1 MLAYQSLFQLTHRM
15 TALVADI
22 AKRLGAWKTANRG
35 ALLRELRRGN
45 RICSLQ
51 ASLAIADSLDDAI
64 AAEVSVQT
72 TVKTPAE
79 KLERTPAAIPSTL
92 RSQSELRY
100 IGPKKGGHWEVL

>member
-1 MLAYQSLFQLTHRM
+1 MPAYQPPFQLTYRM

-22 AKRLGAWKTANRG
+22 AERLGAWKTA
-35 ALLRELRRGN
+35 N

-79 KLERTPAAIPSTL
+79 KLERTPAAILSTL
-92 RSQSELRY
+92 RSQPELRY
-100 IGPKKGGHWEVL
+100 IGPKKGGRWEVL